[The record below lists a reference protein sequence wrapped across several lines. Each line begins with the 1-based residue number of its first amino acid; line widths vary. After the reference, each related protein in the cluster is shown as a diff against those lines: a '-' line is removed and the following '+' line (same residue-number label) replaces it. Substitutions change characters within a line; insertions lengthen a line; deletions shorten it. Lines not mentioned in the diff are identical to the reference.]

1 MSNLDNEN
9 EQNFRR
15 IQISRQRV
23 TSFHDYR
30 NGECEILEGNWK
42 AGWAL
47 DLHTTS
53 SVMLPNGHFHNEY
66 TQLGR
71 ALNQLKY
78 HNDYRQLPF
87 LIEQMSLF
95 LRTRVVLPQIHVIF
109 PVPASKQ
116 RPVQPVYEL
125 ARGVS
130 RELRKNID
138 FIFIKKVKST
148 EELKSMNNPE
158 ERKAALSGAFKVA
171 KCPLYKGKNIL
182 LIDDL
187 FRSGTTL
194 NELTSVLYRE
204 AGVQNVYVVA
214 LTKTRKNR

>member
-1 MSNLDNEN
+1 MSSVIKVKCLKE
-9 EQNFRR
+9 
-15 IQISRQRV
+15 S
-23 TSFHDYR
+23 SFHDYK
-30 NGECEILEGNWK
+30 NGKCEILEGNWK

-53 SVMLPNGHFHNEY
+53 SIMLPNGYFHNEY
-66 TQLGR
+66 TQLGK

-95 LRTRVVLPQIHVIF
+95 LKTRSILQHIDVIF

-158 ERKAALSGAFKVA
+158 ERKSALSGAFKVA
-171 KCPLYKGKNIL
+171 KCPLYRGKNIL